1 MLERSGYPA
10 SPSVSGFLPCG
21 DPGGRPCH
29 MRPPQSEHSP
39 VSRTE
44 TDTSAVH
51 TSLTLCYSV
60 VVSEAVKDSIARW
73 VFFSHWSFHN
83 CLSWKKKKK
92 SEKQILSYNHRR
104 PEGDGVSISH
114 PFISSSS
121 FLFNYPGTCILIGSK
136 TQQITGNA
144 SHPPTPSTSAQVSRF
159 K

>member
-10 SPSVSGFLPCG
+10 PPSVSGFLPCG

-92 SEKQILSYNHRR
+92 VRETNSQLQSQEARGRWGVNKPSLYFFLLIFIQLPRDLHSHRKQNTTNNRQCQ
-104 PEGDGVSISH
+104 PPSH
-114 PFISSSS
+114 PIHF
-121 FLFNYPGTCILIGSK
+121 GTG
-136 TQQITGNA
+136 
-144 SHPPTPSTSAQVSRF
+144 
-159 K
+159 